1 MKKGGLV
8 ILLLASTFAL
18 VFAYVLQFV
27 FDYQPC
33 ILCLYQRLPF
43 FAIIALSAVGLALF
57 NSNKFVKV
65 VALCCVFL
73 LTINIGISL
82 YHVAVEQKFIE
93 GPTVCESSSSL
104 NTASSVDDLKTELL
118 KTKSVRCDEPQISFL
133 ELSMAAWNAIY
144 CILLV
149 FFSWRNRK
157 LWTKGLG
164 AINKK

>member
-8 ILLLASTFAL
+8 ILLLASTLAL

-27 FDYQPC
+27 FNYQPC
-33 ILCLYQRLPF
+33 ILCIYQRLPF
-43 FAIIALSAVGLALF
+43 FAIIALSAAGLVLF

-65 VALCCVFL
+65 IALCCVFL

-104 NTASSVDDLKTELL
+104 NTASTVDDLKTELL

-133 ELSMAAWNAIY
+133 KLSMAAWNSIY
-144 CILLV
+144 CLLLV
-149 FFSWRNRK
+149 FFCWHNRK
-157 LWTKGLG
+157 LWTNGLR
-164 AINKK
+164 AISKK

>member
-8 ILLLASTFAL
+8 ILLLASTLAL

-27 FDYQPC
+27 FNYQPC
-33 ILCLYQRLPF
+33 ILCIYQRLPF
-43 FAIIALSAVGLALF
+43 FAIIALSAAGLVLF

-65 VALCCVFL
+65 IALCCVFL

-133 ELSMAAWNAIY
+133 KLSMAAWNSIY
-144 CILLV
+144 CLLLV
-149 FFSWRNRK
+149 FFCWHSRK
-157 LWTKGLG
+157 IWTNGLR
-164 AINKK
+164 AISKK

>member
-1 MKKGGLV
+1 MKKGGLL
-8 ILLLASTFAL
+8 ILLLASTLAL

-27 FDYQPC
+27 FNYQPC

-43 FAIIALSAVGLALF
+43 FAIIALSAAGLVLF

-73 LTINIGISL
+73 LTVNIGISL

-104 NTASSVDDLKTELL
+104 NTASTVDDLKTELL

-133 ELSMAAWNAIY
+133 KLSMAAWNSIY
-144 CILLV
+144 CLLLV
-149 FFSWRNRK
+149 FFCWHNRK
-157 LWTKGLG
+157 LWTNGLR
-164 AINKK
+164 AISKK